1 MCASSL
7 VLSLVLKESCLL
19 EEAEAVAAE
28 HPEGEEAG
36 VEEDHQA
43 WLLGEEA
50 EVAAE
55 VEVVVVGERQQLRAV
70 VEVAAGEEAQAL
82 PE

>member
-1 MCASSL
+1 MCVSSL
-7 VLSLVLKESCLL
+7 VLSLVLKESCRP
-19 EEAEAVAAE
+19 EEGVVAEAE
-28 HPEGEEAG
+28 HREGEEGG

-55 VEVVVVGERQQLRAV
+55 EVEEVGERQQLRAV
-70 VEVAAGEEAQAL
+70 VGAGAGGEAQAL